1 MMIPRRWFSTGPADH
16 NIPPLSPP
24 LPPPDNLLEVVQPF
38 TESETKLFYIQAVP
52 AEAITDV
59 VEADDAVVDDA
70 LELSSLEKIY
80 HQKVRPALL
89 PRGMVLPYQLHDR
102 RTQCLHNTFKSI
114 TNQFP
119 IYMTSYDIMIDLI
132 TTETKKWLPLL
143 DDLSKKH
150 IYVIDDWN
158 NRFYTSSGY
167 TIQDYGLRVGPDS
180 GKGYYRGECD
190 ASFNRFT
197 KLAKLSAMIW
207 LDDQVIYCGVCYDVR
222 CRDSVHAEAL
232 AMSYLLMIGAKY
244 KKMQVLS
251 DCEAVINTI
260 KGLNQVAPGDPNY
273 KSFMLLRFLST
284 KYDELI
290 PRLETREKLAFV
302 DSLLKEK
309 VQPTTSPEYVKSML
323 ERWSPALRGS
333 LMFMVGKHPPRAI
346 KKLGIN
352 LSTLMII
359 SLIAKLNANKP

>member
-1 MMIPRRWFSTGPADH
+1 M
-16 NIPPLSPP
+16 
-24 LPPPDNLLEVVQPF
+24 
-38 TESETKLFYIQAVP
+38 
-52 AEAITDV
+52 
-59 VEADDAVVDDA
+59 EADNAVVRDA
-70 LELSSLEKIY
+70 LEPSSLEKIY

-89 PRGMVLPYQLHDR
+89 PRGMVSPYQLHDR
-102 RTQCLHNTFKSI
+102 RTQLLHNGFKRI
-114 TNQFP
+114 TNQYP

-132 TTETKKWLPLL
+132 TTETKKWTPLL

-197 KLAKLSAMIW
+197 GLAKISAIVW
-207 LDDQVIYCGVCYDVR
+207 LDDQIVCCVICYDIP

-232 AMSYLLMIGAKY
+232 AMSYLLKIGAPY

-260 KGLNQVAPGDPNY
+260 KGLNQVAHWDANY
-273 KSFMLLRFLST
+273 ESFMLLRFLTT
-284 KYDELI
+284 KYEELI
-290 PRLETREKLAFV
+290 PRLETRETLGFV

-309 VQPTTSPEYVKSML
+309 LKPALTLEYVKSLL
-323 ERWSPALRGS
+323 ERWAPQLRGS
-333 LMFMVGKHPPRAI
+333 LIFMVGTHPPRAI

-359 SLIAKLNANKP
+359 SPIAKLNANKP